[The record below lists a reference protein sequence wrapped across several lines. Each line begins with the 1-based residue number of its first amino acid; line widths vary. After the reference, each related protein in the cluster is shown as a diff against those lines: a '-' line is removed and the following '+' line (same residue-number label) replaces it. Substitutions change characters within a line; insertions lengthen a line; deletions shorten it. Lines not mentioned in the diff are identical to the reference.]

1 MESLIGDV
9 SLAAV
14 VSGVDLVDLERP
26 DLIDF
31 SLPPLADVYIGDGFI
46 PPQPD
51 NTREK
56 ISTVCI
62 FILCIYQGHNAS
74 RIRNR
79 IYLAV
84 EIVDHV
90 LRFVKSQFFVS
101 GHFQCFFV

>member
-9 SLAAV
+9 SLAAAA
-14 VSGVDLVDLERP
+14 SGVDLVDLARL
-26 DLIDF
+26 DLAAF
-31 SLPPLADVYIGDGFI
+31 SLPPFTDVYIGDGFI

-62 FILCIYQGHNAS
+62 LILCIYQGHNAS

-79 IYLAV
+79 IYLAI

-90 LRFVKSQFFVS
+90 PRFVKSQFFVS
-101 GHFQCFFV
+101 GHF